1 MTYKPEI
8 MKRIVFVAALAL
20 TMYSCAQHDTQSPD
34 PAGNMPKET
43 NGTVTLPTT
52 ADSIATDSIQPV
64 Q

>member
-1 MTYKPEI
+1 